1 MCKNS
6 HVILRHHYIFESNQS
21 EKVQYTVSSKIIAIK
36 GLIRF
41 RELNDRKRFILRPG
55 RKRFIFRPV
64 NKTKQNKMTT
74 ILPDGRRFHLPDGW
88 LVDND
93 AGELKDADHVVV
105 LGGTLDGESGMVV
118 ASALGDSAL
127 ISLFFREPSVL
138 RKVLKTNLVVLV
150 EGPLSGSDGY
160 TLDIN

>member
-1 MCKNS
+1 
-6 HVILRHHYIFESNQS
+6 
-21 EKVQYTVSSKIIAIK
+21 
-36 GLIRF
+36 
-41 RELNDRKRFILRPG
+41 
-55 RKRFIFRPV
+55 
-64 NKTKQNKMTT
+64 MTT

-88 LVDND
+88 LVDHD
-93 AGELKDADHVVV
+93 AGGELEYADHVVV
-105 LGGTLDGESGMVV
+105 LGGTLDGETGMVV
-118 ASALGDSAL
+118 ASALDSAL